1 MPHGGYPVH
10 QGVRHLHLLI
20 HKTGGTNECTA
31 CFVYLTR
38 SSLFPEHIR
47 YIAQPF
53 RRDAVEALIGSF
65 GLQAAQSLNIW
76 SYFDIVEALHLQVFR
91 QLGKSGVP
99 TRFLPLLVY
108 PLRHTLHFM
117 IIAVTPLYAHTRDI
131 WIPINQRL
139 KPFGRQHITN
149 RLP

>member
-1 MPHGGYPVH
+1 MPHGSYSIH

-31 CFVYLTR
+31 CFCVLDTF
-38 SSLFPEHIR
+38 SLFPEHVR

-53 RRDAVEALIGSF
+53 GRDAVEALIGSF
-65 GLQAAQSLNIW
+65 GLQAAQSLNIR

-91 QLGKSGVP
+91 QFGKSGVP
-99 TRFLPLLVY
+99 TRFLPLHMH

-117 IIAVTPLYAHTRDI
+117 IVAVAPLYAHARDI
-131 WIPINQRL
+131 RIPLYQQL
-139 KPFGRQHITN
+139 KPFGCQHITN

>member
-1 MPHGGYPVH
+1 MPDGGYPVH
-10 QGVRHLHLLI
+10 QGVIRLHLLI
-20 HKTGGTNECTA
+20 HKTGGTNECTV

-38 SSLFPEHIR
+38 SSLFPEHVR

-53 RRDAVEALIGSF
+53 GRDAVEALIGSL
-65 GLQAAQSLNIW
+65 GLQAAQSLNVRP
-76 SYFDIVEALHLQVFR
+76 YFDIVEALHLQVFR

-99 TRFLPLLVY
+99 TRFLPLLVH

-117 IIAVTPLYAHTRDI
+117 IVAVATLYAHTRDI
-131 WIPINQRL
+131 RIPVNQRL
-139 KPFGRQHITN
+139 KPFGCQHITN